1 MHRRHDLV
9 CFDLDGTLVE
19 TAPEILD
26 AVNDTLERFALP
38 RVTQA
43 QVEGWIGHGTGELL
57 VQALAQSTGTTPGLV
72 RGSTGFQLAQ
82 AEFGTYYGRRCG
94 TRSRLYPHARQVLE
108 GLRERGS
115 RTALLTNKEGR
126 FAHGILRAHGL
137 EPLLDHVVAGDSL
150 AQRKPHPQGL
160 LACLQAFGCLPGRA
174 LMVGDSA
181 IDVETARR
189 AGVAVWAVRHG
200 YNRGQPIEASRPD
213 RVIDDLRALVL
224 EVEQETPWH

>member
-1 MHRRHDLV
+1 MRTSHDLV

-26 AVNDTLERFALP
+26 AVNDTLARFALP

-57 VQALAQSTGTTPGLV
+57 VQALAQATGTAPGLV

-82 AEFGTYYGRRCG
+82 GEFGTYYGRRCG
-94 TRSRLYPHARQVLE
+94 TRSRLYPHVRQVLQ

-115 RTALLTNKEGR
+115 RTALLTNKEAH
-126 FAHGILRAHGL
+126 FARGILRAHGL
-137 EPLLDHVVAGDSL
+137 EALLDHVVGGDSL
-150 AQRKPHPQGL
+150 AHRKPHPQGL
-160 LACLQAFGCLPGRA
+160 LACLQAFGCPPGRA

-181 IDVETARR
+181 IDVETARH

-213 RVIDDLRALVL
+213 RVIDDLRAVL